1 MPRIP
6 YPQTTEITPENAALL
21 ADLPDLNVFRMMAR
35 AGAAFGP
42 FMALVNSYLNNGTLD
57 PQLRELVILRV
68 GHTAGAAYEIWHHER
83 VSRELGMSDDRIA
96 AAAGTLPSE
105 LFTETEN
112 AALAL
117 TDDILAHTRA
127 GDASFNAAHALLGD
141 NQTTE
146 LVVIVGVYQMV
157 CSFLETMDIEIE
169 DGPVPAGRLEKIAAG
184 VTHHRGQE

>member
-6 YPQTTEITPENAALL
+6 YPETTEITPENAALL

-35 AGAAFGP
+35 AGAAFRP

-83 VSRELGMSDDRIA
+83 VSCELGMSEERIA
-96 AAAGTLPSE
+96 AAKGPLPCS
-105 LFTETEN
+105 LFSDAEN
-112 AALAL
+112 AALEL
-117 TDDILAHTRA
+117 TDDIVANTRA
-127 GDASFNAAHALLGD
+127 GDQTFAAAHTHLGD

-157 CSFLETMDIEIE
+157 CTFLETMGIEIE
-169 DGPVPAGRLEKIAAG
+169 DEPVPEGRLEKIASG
-184 VTHHRGQE
+184 VTRHGR